1 MFFSFFRIFDVP
13 YASFKIHSPPL
24 NNPYMPPLWSLCEV
38 VLCSPVGA
46 NPERRQT
53 SCVFLKSLDRFLLVK
68 LICLSGQWWAHTTL
82 LLCLRS

>member
-46 NPERRQT
+46 NSERRQNEPRT
-53 SCVFLKSLDRFLLVK
+53 KAD
-68 LICLSGQWWAHTTL
+68 I
-82 LLCLRS
+82 LCFPEIA